1 MLKKQILFY
10 FLVYLQIANLWFINK
25 NIFHGNGN
33 GIDWNF
39 IGNCSVKIT
48 LLSKYKSRIFNKIF
62 NSKIFSNPELGKIV
76 KLIMITYNIHW
87 LIIKKN
93 NNCKI
98 VKKSNNINKYNRVL
112 IYKIFLENRL
122 QNKYKNEYI

>member
-1 MLKKQILFY
+1 MIVCNRKNQQESKWKFFDFLKIIFYKKYVLLKKQILFY

-48 LLSKYKSRIFNKIF
+48 LLSKSKSRIFNKIF

-87 LIIKKN
+87 LIIKKS
-93 NNCKI
+93 NNCK
-98 VKKSNNINKYNRVL
+98 KK
-112 IYKIFLENRL
+112 
-122 QNKYKNEYI
+122 